1 MALVELS
8 DLRPGP
14 PADIAVAGHVQIG
27 ICDLLQAA
35 KPVVSSCQFVGE
47 RLVLE
52 EAALRCRPDCLLV
65 QRHGFDIPPFEAR
78 PFRRDQRVLM
88 SEGRRTALRPTL
100 KRPQMCDKILAKLC
114 SSLRRRRW
122 KD

>member
-8 DLRPGP
+8 DLRPGS
-14 PADIAVAGHVQIG
+14 PADMAFAAFVKIA

-35 KPVVSSCQFVGE
+35 KPVVSSRQFVGE

-52 EAALRCRPDCLLV
+52 EAALRRRADCLLV

-88 SEGRRTALRPTL
+88 SEGRRATLRPAL
-100 KRPQMCDKILAKLC
+100 KSRQMCD
-114 SSLRRRRW
+114 
-122 KD
+122 